1 MKRILLADDHAI
13 FRAGLTRV
21 LADTPDLRV
30 AGEAASGDEA
40 MRALAVEPF
49 DALILDV
56 SMPGRTGLDIL
67 GDVVALYPAMPVL
80 MLSAHPEEQYALRAL
95 KLGAAGYLTK
105 QSAPSELIVALR
117 RVLERRRYVSVSL
130 AERLAQN
137 FAEGER
143 PAPHERLSERER
155 QVILRLARGLT
166 VKEIGAQLHI
176 SPKTAS
182 TYRTRLLEKMGLDSN
197 AALTRY
203 AVENG
208 LLD

>member
-1 MKRILLADDHAI
+1 MRRILLADDHAI
-13 FRAGLTRV
+13 FRAGLKRL

-30 AGEAASGDEA
+30 VGEAASGDEA
-40 MRALAVEPF
+40 MRVLAGDPF

-67 GDVVALYPAMPVL
+67 GDVVALYPGMPVL
-80 MLSAHPEEQYALRAL
+80 MLSAHPEEQYAVRAL
-95 KLGAAGYLTK
+95 RLGASGYLTK

-117 RVLERRRYVSVSL
+117 RVLEGRRYVSVAL
-130 AERLAQN
+130 AERLAQTL
-137 FAEGER
+137 AEGER
-143 PAPHERLSERER
+143 PVPHERLSDRER
-155 QVILRLARGLT
+155 QVMVRLARGLT
-166 VKEIGAQLHI
+166 IKQIGAQLHI

-182 TYRTRLLEKMGLDSN
+182 TYRTRVLEKLGVDSN